1 MTESEFRADLLTS
14 AASRS
19 EVQSCGLREAFVTEV
34 LERLR
39 DAGEVP
45 EGEPCPESITGQRG
59 RKLEIDAWAD
69 DDADGSLHLFIALY
83 VGGPQSNSS
92 LTLTE
97 ARDQGFN
104 PYSANRRSRSTN
116 FGNPTRQALQLALKN
131 PGKRL

>member
-1 MTESEFRADLLTS
+1 MTPEEYRGELLTA
-14 AASRS
+14 AASRA
-19 EVQSCGLREAFVTEV
+19 EVQACGLREAFVTEV

-104 PYSANRRSRSTN
+104 PYRSEEHTSE
-116 FGNPTRQALQLALKN
+116 L
-131 PGKRL
+131 